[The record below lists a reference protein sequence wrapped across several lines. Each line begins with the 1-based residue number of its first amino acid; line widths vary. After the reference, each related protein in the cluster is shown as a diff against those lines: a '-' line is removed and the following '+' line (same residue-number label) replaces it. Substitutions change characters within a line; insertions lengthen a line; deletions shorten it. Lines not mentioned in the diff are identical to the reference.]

1 MNVKPLQL
9 ALHDE
14 FPLFNSILLMIISHI
29 FTCIMFTVLF
39 EITSVE
45 LIIYFD
51 GKALQSKCQLPF
63 LFLK

>member
-29 FTCIMFTVLF
+29 FPCINYVLN
-39 EITSVE
+39 VV
-45 LIIYFD
+45 
-51 GKALQSKCQLPF
+51 
-63 LFLK
+63 